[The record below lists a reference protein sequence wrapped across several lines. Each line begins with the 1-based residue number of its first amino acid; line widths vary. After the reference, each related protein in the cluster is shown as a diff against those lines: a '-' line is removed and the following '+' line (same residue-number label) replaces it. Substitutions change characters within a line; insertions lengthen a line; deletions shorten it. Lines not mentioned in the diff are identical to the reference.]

1 MANKE
6 VNTKIVFDISD
17 AKKALAELQY
27 KFDLVM
33 STPLKSNQKAQ
44 FRKNA
49 KARYDAEMEA
59 IKAIE
64 KARDDHN
71 KKALRDEQNNIKKI
85 NEIKINQYKEYISE
99 RNRLEKEAELRKKPT
114 NLMGYLK
121 SDLASTVF
129 DTKNFG
135 FIRNLGIAGANIT
148 RARLKDMVG
157 PAPSDYI
164 ELEDFENQSKE
175 ADEVYKKTGTDEDRK
190 KADAARSRYLGAKES
205 IETKN
210 KKAELVDSVFKSSS
224 QIFKK
229 FTSDMSKAFDLFGL
243 KFSSLISDI
252 GADIKAKLSPT
263 GIASYDVSTS
273 IFSNASARNM
283 QMQYGISGGNA
294 YALNK
299 TMGMLNMTSMEDVMY
314 MNATQKQ
321 VFQQLMEKQNAW
333 YDQMQSS
340 GMLQSIQMAQ
350 LDFAMLKEELS
361 NKFLI
366 WIGEHKDTI
375 LKVMEGTF
383 KVMTWIFDKI
393 SYIIDLFGGSSDNT
407 YKSTYFSDIG
417 TGTTSTTN
425 NTFNVN
431 QTNNASAILNGEH
444 QLSDTLSANNVN
456 LVKQIAST
464 FSK

>member
-1 MANKE
+1 MANKQ
-6 VNTKIVFDISD
+6 VITKILFDTSD
-17 AKKALAELQY
+17 ALKALAELQY
-27 KFDLVM
+27 KFNRVM
-33 STPLKSNQKAQ
+33 ATPLKSNQKAQ
-44 FRKNA
+44 FEKNN
-49 KARYDAEMEA
+49 KAWYDAEIKTIDA
-59 IKAIE
+59 ITKAWYE
-64 KARDDHN
+64 YH
-71 KKALRDEQNNIKKI
+71 KKTLANEQNNIKKI

-114 NLMGYLK
+114 NLMEYLK
-121 SDLASTVF
+121 NNLSSTVF

-157 PAPSDYI
+157 PKPSDYI
-164 ELEDFENQSKE
+164 ELKNLEEES
-175 ADEVYKKTGTDEDRK
+175 K
-190 KADAARSRYLGAKES
+190 KADELYEKTESDADKKQADIARSKYLKAKES
-205 IETKN
+205 VESKN
-210 KKAELVDSVFKSSS
+210 KKAELVGEAFKASG

-252 GADIKAKLSPT
+252 GAGIKAKLSPT
-263 GIASYDVSTS
+263 GIASYNVSTS

-299 TMGMLNMTSMEDVMY
+299 TMGMLNMSSMEDVMY

-375 LKVMEGTF
+375 LKVMEGSF

>member
-1 MANKE
+1 MAKKQ
-6 VNTKIVFDISD
+6 VNTKIIFDTSG
-17 AKKALAELQY
+17 
-27 KFDLVM
+27 
-33 STPLKSNQKAQ
+33 
-44 FRKNA
+44 
-49 KARYDAEMEA
+49 
-59 IKAIE
+59 AIE
-64 KARDDHN
+64 SLN
-71 KKALRDEQNNIKKI
+71 KIQNKI
-85 NEIKINQYKEYISE
+85 NTNAAAILKVTEKIMAALEKQKTDYDKKVLKDEENLAKQINDIKEKQYKEYIAK
-99 RNRLEKEAELRKKPT
+99 RTKMEKEAELRKKPT
-114 NLMGYLK
+114 NLMEYLK
-121 SDLASTVF
+121 NNLASTVF

-135 FIRNLGIAGANIT
+135 FIRNIGIAGANIA

-157 PAPSDYI
+157 PKPSDYI
-164 ELEDFENQSKE
+164 ELENLEEES
-175 ADEVYKKTGTDEDRK
+175 K
-190 KADAARSRYLGAKES
+190 KADELYEKTGSDADKKQADIARSKYLKAKES
-205 IETKN
+205 IES
-210 KKAELVDSVFKSSS
+210 KKKKSELVDSVFKSSS

-243 KFSSLISDI
+243 KFSSLMSDI

-375 LKVMEGTF
+375 LKVMEGSF

-407 YKSTYFSDIG
+407 YKSAYFSDIG
-417 TGTTSTTN
+417 TGNTSTTN